1 MVGLSVF
8 IAIAFTRLPIS
19 RSRNIARTAKA
30 STRLIASK
38 FQDYRCDTKWDTVC
52 DTRQHKRHRCLTYG
66 WFFLTYRSASLFIKP
81 RFGGVF
87 AFWVSQMNDCP
98 RRYAQKNAAYRS
110 SSLFIKPRFDGFFA
124 FWAGCYAWWR
134 CAYQAYRDG
143 WNGFCRPDK
152 VFTPPSGRRYICR
165 VTLGLT
171 RLWRLFSL
179 HLLFIWP
186 LFMRWMSFIWGNAL

>member
-81 RFGGVF
+81 RFCGV
-87 AFWVSQMNDCP
+87 
-98 RRYAQKNAAYRS
+98 
-110 SSLFIKPRFDGFFA
+110 FA
-124 FWAGCYAWWR
+124 FWAGCHAWWR
-134 CAYQAYRDG
+134 CAYQAYWGRD
-143 WNGFCRPDK
+143 WFCRPDK
-152 VFTPPSGRRYICR
+152 VFTPPSGRGFTASIEIGFRGCR
-165 VTLGLT
+165 
-171 RLWRLFSL
+171 RLFPSYL
-179 HLLFIWP
+179 IFISLLF
-186 LFMRWMSFIWGNAL
+186 MHRVSFIWGECVGGYF